1 MQVEDTT
8 KRELLKLEKQYWNAI
23 KERDSSTAIS
33 LSDDP
38 CVVVGAQGASEVDRA
53 TLGKMLEGAK
63 YELRDF
69 AFGDVHM
76 RQVSD
81 DVVAVAYKVYEDLV
95 VDGEPVKLEAFDS
108 SVWVRREGK
117 WVCALHTESPAGDP
131 FGRH

>member
-23 KERDSSTAIS
+23 KDRDSSTATS

-38 CVVVGAQGASEVDRA
+38 CVVVGAQGVGEVDKA

-63 YELRDF
+63 YELKDF

-81 DVVAVAYKVYEDLV
+81 DVVAVAYKVHEDLV
-95 VDGEPVKLEAFDS
+95 VDGESVKLEAFDS
-108 SVWVRREGK
+108 SVWVRRDGK
-117 WVCALHTESPAGDP
+117 WVCAVHTESPAGDP